1 MWIKGDT
8 FLRIPE
14 VEEFEN
20 DMFGGDLN
28 EKITRMERI
37 YATNG
42 NEWESDQVKIQ
53 TAVLRFGIDEYF
65 SDNDKCC
72 TSKND
77 SSC

>member
-1 MWIKGDT
+1 MKEDF

-42 NEWESDQVKIQ
+42 NEWESDEVKILHSN
-53 TAVLRFGIDEYF
+53 TG
-65 SDNDKCC
+65 N
-72 TSKND
+72 
-77 SSC
+77 

>member
-8 FLRIPE
+8 FLQIPE

-42 NEWESDQVKIQ
+42 NEWESDQVKILI
-53 TAVLRFGIDEYF
+53 VILGIRIYE
-65 SDNDKCC
+65 
-72 TSKND
+72 
-77 SSC
+77 